1 MGINWGDVIGTAIGS
16 AIQGASS
23 VGAQYLA
30 SEDQKRI
37 ARDAARAQALELDR
51 QRKDLEQQRK
61 DAQRMQPVSR
71 PGGSGAFAFDPG
83 PAQMMQ
89 VANDPMGV
97 IAGQIID
104 SNPRQNP
111 FLT

>member
-1 MGINWGDVIGTAIGS
+1 MAINWGNVLSSAIGA
-16 AIQGASS
+16 AIQGAGQ
-23 VGAQYLA
+23 VGSAYMQ
-30 SEDQKRI
+30 SEDAKRM
-37 ARDAARAQALELDR
+37 ARSQALAEKRRMEQEEAMLER
-51 QRKDLEQQRK
+51 QRKDAAKIRSV
-61 DAQRMQPVSR
+61 APS
-71 PGGSGAFAFDPG
+71 GGGGAFAFDPG
-83 PAQMMQ
+83 PAQMLQ